1 MGDLTSEVDAVGL
14 KELGNVPVDRVI
26 ATMEEMDQRVTY
38 RDLYYRWERLNW
50 RAEELDFSTDLEQ
63 WQLLPE
69 SSRARLLFTLNN
81 FYHGED
87 VVAETLAPYVQ
98 AAPETD
104 QKIFLTTQLVD
115 EARHVVFFD
124 RFYTQVVGAD
134 GDRLQDRLA
143 ETRSRL
149 PSGFETLF
157 YKDLVQVSER
167 ISREPDSMEALV
179 DGVMLYHLVLE
190 GALALTGQRFVL
202 AWLREQNL
210 LPAFRSGFTAVTRD
224 ESRHVVFGTMLLK
237 DLMRSDR
244 SLESIV
250 MERLLRSIPLM
261 ATVQQPL
268 DGDLRYT
275 KFFNFRL
282 RDQFLFGLN
291 ALMKRMRAVG
301 IEFPRIPSYRLPYP
315 AGLTKEDLKAR
326 IDERAANDD
335 SWTPGKALAQ
345 MMDVTAEVV
354 FQFLPVAFSPDAS
367 RGLDGIYEIVLEGND
382 PQTWHLVV
390 KDRQLEVIRGE
401 APSLPDVRFTM
412 DSDVWVRISKDDLDG
427 AEAFVLGLV
436 ETEGNALLS
445 SKFDDLFPG
454 PEMGQS

>member
-1 MGDLTSEVDAVGL
+1 MADLTSQVDSVGL
-14 KELGNVPVDRVI
+14 KELGDVPVDRVI
-26 ATMEEMDQRVTY
+26 ATMEEMDHRVTY

-50 RAEELDFSTDLEQ
+50 RVEELDFSTDLKQ
-63 WQLLPE
+63 WEALPE
-69 SSRARLLFTLNN
+69 ESRARLLFTLNN

-98 AAPETD
+98 AAPQVD

-124 RFYTQVVGAD
+124 RFYTEVVKAS
-134 GDRLQDRLA
+134 GDQLQDRLA
-143 ETRSRL
+143 QTRSKL

-157 YKDLVQVSER
+157 YKDLVQVSQR

-202 AWLREQNL
+202 AWLRDQDL

-237 DLMRSDR
+237 ELIGRDKA
-244 SLESIV
+244 LESIV
-250 MERLLRSIPLM
+250 VERLLRSIPLM

-301 IEFPRIPSYRLPYP
+301 VEFPRIPSYRLPFP
-315 AGLTKEDLKAR
+315 AGLTKRDLKAR

-354 FQFLPVAFSPDAS
+354 FQFLPVAFSPEAAK
-367 RGLDGIYEIVLEGND
+367 GLDGIYEIVLEGDD
-382 PQTWHLVV
+382 PQTWHLKVT
-390 KDRQLEVIRGE
+390 DQQLEVVRGPC
-401 APSLPDVRFTM
+401 PSTPDVRFKM

-436 ETEGNALLS
+436 ETEGDALLS
-445 SKFDDLFPG
+445 SHFDDLFPG
-454 PEMGQS
+454 PDVGQS